1 MEKKGNAK
9 KRAELDAKF
18 AKYSAMLTP
27 EYKSQFKSNNNK
39 LTKNQQVKEAMKT
52 GKRVEVVS
60 KTMGNKT
67 NQITNVGKLLEEDI
81 ELKEV
86 PREIAV
92 QVQQARNEK
101 KLSQD
106 QLAKKISEPLAKIQ
120 ALEKCEG
127 VYDPKLVVKI
137 EKALNVKFTR
147 SWKK

>member
-1 MEKKGNAK
+1 
-9 KRAELDAKF
+9 
-18 AKYSAMLTP
+18 MLFR
-27 EYKSQFKSNNNK
+27 S
-39 LTKNQQVKEAMKT
+39 
-52 GKRVEVVS
+52 
-60 KTMGNKT
+60 
-67 NQITNVGKLLEEDI
+67 KLLEEDI

>member
-1 MEKKGNAK
+1 M
-9 KRAELDAKF
+9 
-18 AKYSAMLTP
+18 Y
-27 EYKSQFKSNNNK
+27 
-39 LTKNQQVKEAMKT
+39 
-52 GKRVEVVS
+52 
-60 KTMGNKT
+60 
-67 NQITNVGKLLEEDI
+67 
-81 ELKEV
+81 EV

-137 EKALNVKFTR
+137 EKALNVHQIMEKINTVIKNISNNFSIHFLYNFIITF
-147 SWKK
+147 KTKTFQ